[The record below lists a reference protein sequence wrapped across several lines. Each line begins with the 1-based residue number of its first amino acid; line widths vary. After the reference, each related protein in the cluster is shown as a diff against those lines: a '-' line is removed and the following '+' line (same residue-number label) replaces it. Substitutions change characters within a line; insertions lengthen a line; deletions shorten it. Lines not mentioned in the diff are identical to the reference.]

1 MVLAMKRRGLARI
14 SKQYQYDT
22 VFEYGKKFI
31 NDLFVILRLDLHD
44 LAKLIP
50 VSTSVTALSSS
61 SSSSLPSPSP
71 SPSPSDSFSSS
82 PSSYNLH
89 MDKSHISERAIKFL
103 DSILLSTEEDL
114 CTEENNKDRYIKKN
128 INELFFGV
136 IASKKV
142 GNAVKRNRAKRL
154 LRAAVFNLRSNM
166 SVADCELF
174 KGNVFVLIARKSLL
188 KSNATNIERELLRI
202 LSNDN
207 KSRSASDKSGKFA
220 TKKSYLLSKIHHNL
234 KNKLNFSR
242 SVSNIKSEKDDV

>member
-1 MVLAMKRRGLARI
+1 MVLPMKRRGLVRI

-31 NDLFVILRLDLHD
+31 NDLFVILRLDLYD

-50 VSTSVTALSSS
+50 VSTSVTAPSSS
-61 SSSSLPSPSP
+61 SYSPSY
-71 SPSPSDSFSSS
+71 SPSDSLSSS
-82 PSSYNLH
+82 PSSYNSH
-89 MDKSHISERAIKFL
+89 THKSDASGRAIKFL
-103 DSILLSTEEDL
+103 DSILLSTELEL
-114 CTEENNKDRYIKKN
+114 RTEENNKDSEIKKN
-128 INELFFGV
+128 INELYINELFFGV

-166 SVADCELF
+166 TMADCELF

-207 KSRSASDKSGKFA
+207 KSRSASDKSSKSA
-220 TKKSYLLSKIHHNL
+220 SKKTYLLSKIHHNL
-234 KNKLNFSR
+234 KSKLNFSR
-242 SVSNIKSEKDDV
+242 STSNIKLEKNDV